1 MSESDKI
8 AEEARRLA
16 SERAFTARRFLD
28 VLDGGYYTDVD
39 SSRVPAAE
47 RELLLPALRA
57 MVSQRT
63 GVVRLNAARAL
74 VQFGDRLGWDVL
86 IECLQSEDFAL
97 RRAALDRLSTLAIRD
112 RVRES
117 ACPIDADALLPAL
130 EPSLADSDR

>member
-28 VLDGGYYTDVD
+28 VLDRGYYTDVD

-63 GVVRLNAARAL
+63 GVVRLNAASMPRGPWSSSVIA
-74 VQFGDRLGWDVL
+74 
-86 IECLQSEDFAL
+86 
-97 RRAALDRLSTLAIRD
+97 
-112 RVRES
+112 S
-117 ACPIDADALLPAL
+117 AGTC
-130 EPSLADSDR
+130 